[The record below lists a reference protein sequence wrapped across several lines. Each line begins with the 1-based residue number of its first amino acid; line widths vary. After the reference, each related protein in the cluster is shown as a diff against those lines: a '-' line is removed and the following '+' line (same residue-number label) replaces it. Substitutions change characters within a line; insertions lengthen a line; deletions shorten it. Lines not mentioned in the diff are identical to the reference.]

1 MIEIFEDES
10 ETRKWYL
17 DQISPVHPNL
27 ERQSPKSLLMERI
40 LEKLSFVEDFII
52 EVENSYNKGV
62 WNRNAHNKEQKMA
75 AVVKMGEEEDKK
87 EKKEWSKALLK
98 KFFIKKRSQ
107 SKDSFFGS
115 QDEEVVSQF
124 SVNFPL
130 IFSKNVQ
137 FTLGWTFEFPAL
149 LNWLTTEKWFVNNV
163 EKWRENLKL
172 VLRFEFPALLNWLT
186 IEKWFAKIVE
196 KWREVLT
203 LDQRFEF
210 PAHLNWLTTEK
221 L

>member
-17 DQISPVHPNL
+17 DQISPVHPEL
-27 ERQSPKSLLMERI
+27 ERQSPKSMLMERI
-40 LEKLSFVEDFII
+40 LENLSYVEEFII

-75 AVVKMGEEEDKK
+75 AVFAVVKEEEDKK

-115 QDEEVVSQF
+115 QEEEVSGLNF
-124 SVNFPL
+124 LVNYLFLTLEQKLEPEPL
-130 IFSKNVQ
+130 IQVSYC
-137 FTLGWTFEFPAL
+137 FTGY
-149 LNWLTTEKWFVNNV
+149 
-163 EKWRENLKL
+163 
-172 VLRFEFPALLNWLT
+172 
-186 IEKWFAKIVE
+186 
-196 KWREVLT
+196 
-203 LDQRFEF
+203 
-210 PAHLNWLTTEK
+210 
-221 L
+221 